1 MDKTTYWKMIDDVAR
16 QMCILANLNPDEMVH
31 CPRSHGETR
40 DFVLSLARERF
51 AAKEFLTPMMYAQQP
66 AYVAFGK
73 DRVPSFVS
81 IVDDHDVQMPRWRTY
96 RAAASDAI
104 LGSYAVKQV
113 LLAGGP
119 VEK

>member
-16 QMCILANLNPDEMVH
+16 QMCIIAGENPDEMLW
-31 CPRSHGETR
+31 CPVSRGETR
-40 DFVLSLARERF
+40 EYINMLARERF
-51 AAKEFLTPMMYAQQP
+51 EGGVFLKNASYAP
-66 AYVAFGK
+66 HPVRVAFEEVRLPPYTSVK
-73 DRVPSFVS
+73 EDRET
-81 IVDDHDVQMPRWRTY
+81 QMPRWRTY

-119 VEK
+119 VDK